1 MHMYVYIYI
10 CVDGLAPFFLASE
23 FRVLRR
29 SVNASWD
36 GRGVI
41 YMYNIYIYIYIYV
54 YYIYIYICILYI
66 YILVYMCEKDAYILD
81 IISFN

>member
-1 MHMYVYIYI
+1 MCVYIYM

-41 YMYNIYIYIYIYV
+41 YMYNIYMY
-54 YYIYIYICILYI
+54 ILYI

>member
-1 MHMYVYIYI
+1 MHMYVYIYILYIYI

-41 YMYNIYIYIYIYV
+41 YMYNIYVYIIYIYLC
-54 YYIYIYICILYI
+54 ICVRKIH
-66 YILVYMCEKDAYILD
+66 
-81 IISFN
+81 IS